1 MRLSHHLRQP
11 QLTQNRKCGIFGHH
25 LATHAIRY
33 HRRGK
38 HLMNSALMQAKAAL
52 VKLERE
58 RQETVVKLENLKTD
72 LRQMGEPTADETDI
86 DAYEREKT
94 LALVHGLERKLDSLD
109 RAIHLAQNGTYGI
122 CEQCGERIDPARLE
136 ILPHATLCLRC
147 QRLFEQRNRRAFAT

>member
-1 MRLSHHLRQP
+1 
-11 QLTQNRKCGIFGHH
+11 
-25 LATHAIRY
+25 
-33 HRRGK
+33 
-38 HLMNSALMQAKAAL
+38 MNSALMQAKAAL

-94 LALVHGLERKLDSLD
+94 LALAHSLEHKLNLLD
-109 RAIHLAQNGTYGI
+109 RAIHLAQNGGYGI

-136 ILPHATLCLRC
+136 ILPQATLCLRC
-147 QRLFEQRNRRAFAT
+147 QRKFEHRNRRVYAS